1 MLAFWSK
8 KSEFAIY
15 ARIADSKAINLIA
28 KDSNVKTKAAN
39 LEKLLLMMHAKI
51 KGSASDTDETESDE
65 SESEDENYET
75 NLKFNNSYRPNNNFK
90 KNNLDSESYTKINNL
105 VISLNNP
112 MFAKMYAEILCEKYF
127 LEIRTNLIYDL
138 WKKNLLDN
146 ETLASALNI
155 IIKIDTNKEYD
166 REPDYFEKQVEMLKE
181 SKNKDLFHLMVK
193 KIFERYSNISN
204 KDKDKLICLQKAIQ
218 LTTFNE
224 LKAITESYFES
235 CTESRTIIQENC
247 KLTQVNNPLSKF

>member
-1 MLAFWSK
+1 LLAFWSK
-8 KSEFAIY
+8 KSEFPISVRRNHEEAIDF
-15 ARIADSKAINLIA
+15 IG
-28 KDSNVKTKAAN
+28 KDLSMKTKAEN
-39 LEKLLLMMHAKI
+39 LEIMLQMMQAKI
-51 KGSASDTDETESDE
+51 KDSVLDADETES
-65 SESEDENYET
+65 ENEIEI
-75 NLKFNNSYRPNNNFK
+75 
-90 KNNLDSESYTKINNL
+90 NNLGSKSYTKINNL

-112 MFAKMYAEILCEKYF
+112 IFAKMYAEILCQNYVS
-127 LEIRTNLIYDL
+127 IRTNLIYDL

-155 IIKIDTNKEYD
+155 IIKIDKNKEYD